1 MKQYLKNIIVIF
13 FVLFSFYYTDKVIEI
28 SKYNDTILVSIN
40 EYASS
45 KNYECREGSINE
57 YGIVLGLSGLK
68 VDKNKSYSNMKGIG
82 FKKELIEYKE
92 NKCILNKEDNIDK
105 YIIKG
110 NDYNK
115 NISLVINITNTKYY
129 KNMINVSNNKDVEL
143 NLLFNYNDLSNE
155 IDNITNHSNILFK
168 GKTNEELNSF
178 IKILHNEIYCV
189 KINDFDIKKICS
201 KKKLNSINKVFE
213 IQDNLLNNVKNN
225 IKNGTIFFISEN
237 SKNLKELSTT
247 INYIQSKGYKI
258 VTINELLK

>member
-1 MKQYLKNIIVIF
+1 
-13 FVLFSFYYTDKVIEI
+13 
-28 SKYNDTILVSIN
+28 
-40 EYASS
+40 
-45 KNYECREGSINE
+45 
-57 YGIVLGLSGLK
+57 
-68 VDKNKSYSNMKGIG
+68 MKGIG
-82 FKKELIEYKE
+82 FKEELIEYKE
-92 NKCILNKEDNIDK
+92 NKCILNKEDNVDK

-168 GKTNEELNSF
+168 GKTNEELNNF

-189 KINDFDIKKICS
+189 KIDDFDIKKICS

-247 INYIQSKGYKI
+247 INYIQSRGYKI

>member
-1 MKQYLKNIIVIF
+1 MAVEKRRLLYEFYILSTKNSPTRSEELVEEIGVSVRTFKSDIEDLKQFAI
-13 FVLFSFYYTDKVIEI
+13 
-28 SKYNDTILVSIN
+28 
-40 EYASS
+40 ASGARLES
-45 KNYECREGSINE
+45 KNGVGYWLEVVDHSIF
-57 YGIVLGLSGLK
+57 
-68 VDKNKSYSNMKGIG
+68 DP
-82 FKKELIEYKE
+82 FKEELIEYKE

-110 NDYNK
+110 NDYSK

-129 KNMINVSNNKDVEL
+129 KNMINISNNKDVEL

-155 IDNITNHSNILFK
+155 IDNISNHSNILFK
-168 GKTNEELNSF
+168 GKSNEELNNF

-189 KINDFDIKKICS
+189 KTDDFDIKKICS

-237 SKNLKELSTT
+237 NKNLKELSTT
-247 INYIQSKGYKI
+247 IYFIM
-258 VTINELLK
+258 